1 MSTCEKVGKPF
12 LVVVVHV
19 CVEYFVCEDV
29 SGYCVKGL
37 ADVYGCE

>member
-1 MSTCEKVGKPF
+1 MSAGKKVGKPF
-12 LVVVVHV
+12 LVVVGDV

-29 SGYCVKGL
+29 SRYCVEGL